1 MDRYQSFEEFWPYY
15 VREHQN
21 KRTRKLHFIGTGLAV
36 GLAATGL
43 LTGRGLLLAL
53 APVAGYGPA
62 WFSHFRIEKNR
73 PATFKYPLYSLA
85 ADFVMFNKMLRGT
98 MDAEV
103 ERVLAM
109 EAEPAPESDPEPDI
123 VTNMATDGTLH

>member
-1 MDRYQSFEEFWPYY
+1 MSDRYQSFEEFWPYY

-21 KRTRKLHFIGTGLAV
+21 KRTRKLHFIGTGLAL
-36 GLAATGL
+36 GLAATGIV
-43 LTGRGLLLAL
+43 TGRGLLLAL

-85 ADFVMFNKMLRGT
+85 ADFVMFRKMLSGT

-103 ERVLAM
+103 ERVLALDVDEV
-109 EAEPAPESDPEPDI
+109 EADDEPVIA
-123 VTNMATDGTLH
+123 TNMATDGTLH